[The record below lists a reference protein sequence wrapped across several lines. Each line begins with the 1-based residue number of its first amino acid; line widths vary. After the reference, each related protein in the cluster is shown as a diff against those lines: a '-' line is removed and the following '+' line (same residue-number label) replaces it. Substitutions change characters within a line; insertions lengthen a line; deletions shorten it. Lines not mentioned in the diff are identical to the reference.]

1 MKQRLAAGAALLALL
16 AGCCAMDKDYN
27 VYREWDSDHPQFH
40 IFDSAFNTPNLVFYT
55 FSEGTNVLDPT
66 GKTWTLRIAKDDQTD
81 PMLTVSGTPYS
92 NRVEFQVQ
100 TNVFYRSMRSWY
112 CPVVAASN
120 TMTWTFA
127 RGQLTLQPAPEINA
141 AEKALATMA
150 LYGPDYGPFTGSFSN
165 WPFVTTSELGV
176 GVMMITN
183 YDTNLNYAADDADQL
198 GGQLPSYYA
207 ISASQHLAGILS
219 NGNDAAEIAM
229 TNVGWIGLD
238 VDASAPAHD
247 EGRLFYDEDEHAVAF
262 YNDES
267 DVTVQW
273 GETLVRVRNTSGQTI
288 TNGLAVYQVGTQGH
302 HPLVDLASATNAV
315 MAVVVGVA
323 THDIENNGW
332 GYVTAYGGL
341 HGIDT
346 SMYASNDVMYLSATL
361 AGALTNVAPG
371 NGYYNVRVGNIRN
384 AHATQG
390 ILFVAPRQAMA
401 HGEVQGLAAAID
413 ADVAE
418 HAAVNDTQ
426 AWIVAQYPL
435 ALLTNGTRAM
445 GADLNMGTQVL
456 DQVDAITFGGSSFAN
471 MMAPGIDAGA
481 NTLWIHASN
490 AVYISDGA
498 GYGGDFRVD
507 YGDTYLKRLYME
519 RDISLG
525 GNTVSNGSFIGNGSG
540 LTNLT
545 PGNVIGLDHGAHL
558 AGLNDDDHPH
568 YVTHIEGTNAFQGT
582 NAALTTLA
590 SGHGGALTNLSI
602 PIAEVL
608 SNGVNVAGMS
618 PTNATS
624 YGLSNGTSF
633 GISEYNKITN
643 AWDWGNHADAGY
655 LTGLSDNFWQ
665 ITVANTSSTHL
676 ATSVVSNGTF
686 TSSGA
691 GWATTNGTWLLDL
704 MACPFGATTTLT
716 QSNRMA
722 VLTGRVYKVSAYLNV
737 SASGSAEGVLIALG
751 GETNTWTSGDDRTIH
766 AEYLITPGID
776 EGLRIEIT
784 PTNDAVYLDNVTVQR
799 VTEGDVRAADDVYA
813 DVLWLQGTNVL
824 DLASG
829 DVTGA
834 TNKTGSI
841 SPIVNGTGPVPGIG
855 PTTNE
860 LTNALL
866 AVWANLDT
874 DSTDDGGVFT
884 NRNMGVMTNWQ
895 SAAMDGDLDGAGNS
909 ITDLVGVVFQ
919 DDDGIEF
926 PAGGGSAV
934 TFDATD
940 SSVDIDAPVEFEAG
954 ATVAAGQALNL
965 DEGALQDSRIV
976 SADIKDGVVAS
987 NDLNWATMPTGL
999 QDGDDTGTDDQT
1011 LAEVLTQGSLANG
1024 DIDMQTNNLDLV
1036 DEVIFAGSA
1045 GTNMHMAHL
1054 YHTDGTNYMA
1064 LWMVGASVTNLY
1076 PVKTE

>member
-207 ISASQHLAGILS
+207 IGSNTLSPVVVSNLIAALS
-219 NGNDAAEIAM
+219 NSIA
-229 TNVGWIGLD
+229 
-238 VDASAPAHD
+238 
-247 EGRLFYDEDEHAVAF
+247 
-262 YNDES
+262 
-267 DVTVQW
+267 TV
-273 GETLVRVRNTSGQTI
+273 ET
-288 TNGLAVYQVGTQGH
+288 
-302 HPLVDLASATNAV
+302 D
-315 MAVVVGVA
+315 
-323 THDIENNGW
+323 
-332 GYVTAYGGL
+332 
-341 HGIDT
+341 
-346 SMYASNDVMYLSATL
+346 
-361 AGALTNVAPG
+361 
-371 NGYYNVRVGNIRN
+371 
-384 AHATQG
+384 
-390 ILFVAPRQAMA
+390 
-401 HGEVQGLAAAID
+401 
-413 ADVAE
+413 
-418 HAAVNDTQ
+418 
-426 AWIVAQYPL
+426 PL

-445 GADLNMGTQVL
+445 GADLPMGGQS
-456 DQVDAITFGGSSFAN
+456 ITGLGSSV
-471 MMAPGIDAGA
+471 
-481 NTLWIHASN
+481 T
-490 AVYISDGA
+490 
-498 GYGGDFRVD
+498 GG
-507 YGDTYLKRLYME
+507 
-519 RDISLG
+519 
-525 GNTVSNGSFIGNGSG
+525 
-540 LTNLT
+540 TNLT
-545 PGNVIGLDHGAHL
+545 VSSANNTPLYLLSGAAGSALTLFPSYPPGLGDDFGSVYVDLFSDIMSDVRFAVSVDSARAFEVIGKSDGTYESGFIGDVHL
-558 AGLNDDDHPH
+558 R
-568 YVTHIEGTNAFQGT
+568 
-582 NAALTTLA
+582 
-590 SGHGGALTNLSI
+590 HGGALIVTNAAGSTVCVITSTNFSLGTN
-602 PIAEVL
+602 EVFALDDDGSLASNWELGGHAL
-608 SNGVNVAGMS
+608 SNGVFFGTFTGNGAGVTNSDHGSLAGRDDDDHTNYTTHAEAVDASGDTMTGTLSMSNNYIQLGTDLTYGIIKQSGNDLTVGNSNGDVDIGVGGKTYTFTSLGLIMDNLLDMEGYRIEDLADPNSGDDAMDRDYADARYVNVTGDTMSGSLGMGS
-618 PTNATS
+618 NGITMASS
-624 YGLSNGTSF
+624 YGLTNGAIF
-633 GISEYNKITN
+633 GVTQYNWLTN
-643 AWDWGNHADAGY
+643 MWDWGNHAEAGY
-655 LTGLSDNFWQ
+655 LTGQADSFWQ
-665 ITVANTSSTHL
+665 ITAANTNSDYL
-676 ATSVVSNGTF
+676 AATVVSNGTF
-686 TSSGA
+686 TTSGA
-691 GWATTNGTWLLDL
+691 GWATTSGLWTAGTML
-704 MACPFGATTTLT
+704 CPFGTTTTLT

-722 VLTGRVYKVSAYLNV
+722 VLTGRVYRVTVDLDV

-751 GETNTWTSGDDRTIH
+751 GETNTWTSGGDRTIT